1 MWGLRFLEPNRKG
14 SFMSKAEFTLW
25 DVGSSEEWTR
35 MLA

>member
-1 MWGLRFLEPNRKG
+1 MEPNRKG